1 VDTGTTDTHEERIVG
16 SAEPLTPE
24 QRAARL
30 QELKAWGIDL
40 SLVQSNLRMTPTE
53 RLLEARNLRVVA
65 AELRRGMQRYQAE
78 RLAAILESKRKHARG

>member
-1 VDTGTTDTHEERIVG
+1 MDMDEQHIVG

-24 QRAARL
+24 QRAVRL

-53 RLLEARNLRVVA
+53 RLLAARHLCVVA
-65 AELRRGMQRYQAE
+65 AELRRGMEVYQAK
-78 RLAAILESKRKHARG
+78 RRAAIVESSF

>member
-1 VDTGTTDTHEERIVG
+1 MDTDEQYIVG

-24 QRAARL
+24 QRAVRL

-53 RLLEARNLRVVA
+53 RLLAARRLSVVA
-65 AELRRGMQRYQAE
+65 AEVRRGMEVYQAK
-78 RLAAILESKRKHARG
+78 RRAAIVELTRKHASG

>member
-1 VDTGTTDTHEERIVG
+1 METDEERIVG

-24 QRAARL
+24 QRAVRL

-53 RLLEARNLRVVA
+53 RLLEARQLRVVV
-65 AELRRGMQRYQAE
+65 AELRRGMETYQAE
-78 RLAAILESKRKHARG
+78 RLAAIAESKRKHASG